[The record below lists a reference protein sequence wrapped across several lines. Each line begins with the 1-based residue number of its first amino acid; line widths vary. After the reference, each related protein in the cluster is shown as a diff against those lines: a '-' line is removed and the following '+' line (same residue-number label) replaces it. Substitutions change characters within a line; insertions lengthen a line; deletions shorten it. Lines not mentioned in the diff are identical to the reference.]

1 MSLSLQNSVYV
12 MNRVTHNLGP
22 ISCYNLYIKLKD
34 YGKVGMILYFIH
46 SFVVH
51 VTLLLL
57 TNFDCVILTIDALL
71 QITIYTPEKFVIVE
85 NLRLV
90 CLLDLTADFG
100 VKLNTK
106 LTPKCQLRERESKTG
121 IQSCLYCIFA

>member
-1 MSLSLQNSVYV
+1 
-12 MNRVTHNLGP
+12 
-22 ISCYNLYIKLKD
+22 
-34 YGKVGMILYFIH
+34 MILYFIH

-100 VKLNTK
+100 VKTNTK
-106 LTPKCQLRERESKTG
+106 LTPKCQLRERERAKLVFRAVCTAFLRKFPDVYSLICNFSATYILSKSLNIHNTT
-121 IQSCLYCIFA
+121 Q